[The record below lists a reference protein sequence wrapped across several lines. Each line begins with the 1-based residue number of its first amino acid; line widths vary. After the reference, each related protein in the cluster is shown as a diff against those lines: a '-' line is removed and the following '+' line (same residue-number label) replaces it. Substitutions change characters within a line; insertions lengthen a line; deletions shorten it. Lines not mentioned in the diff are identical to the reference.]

1 MSDRYVRPLKVAT
14 PEGKQIQAYIL
25 VAGERRII
33 EIAYLKEVQKDDPPF
48 ACNGQIRFS
57 CSREKYLETIKI
69 LERYLENIFLKGMAD
84 EDIYSS
90 LGAKPKRRRTKK
102 QNISKEIDGYKRKGD
117 SSSIHDSS
125 GGAESAESIATGDS
139 GDEVAE
145 DNNPEAG

>member
-1 MSDRYVRPLKVAT
+1 MNDRYIRPLKVAT
-14 PEGKQIQAYIL
+14 PEGEQIQAHVL

-57 CSREKYLETIKI
+57 CNREKYLETIKI

-102 QNISKEIDGYKRKGD
+102 QNITREVVIDKRKRD
-117 SSSIHDSS
+117 SSSLHDSS
-125 GGAESAESIATGDS
+125 GGEESAEGIAAGDS
-139 GDEVAE
+139 DNEVAE
-145 DNNPEAG
+145 DNNPEVS